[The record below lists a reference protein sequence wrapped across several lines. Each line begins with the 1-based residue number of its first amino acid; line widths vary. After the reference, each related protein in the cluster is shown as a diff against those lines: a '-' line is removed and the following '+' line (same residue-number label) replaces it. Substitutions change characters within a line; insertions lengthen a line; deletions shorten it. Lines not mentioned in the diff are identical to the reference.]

1 MALLYARTPL
11 SVESID
17 IKEDFQ
23 LRFHSRERTAVLLHG
38 WRDDRE
44 KETEKE
50 RERRR
55 YKKVGSTRRECRLTD
70 ASVARASA
78 MGKAA
83 YLLEK
88 STLLQPPARLF
99 EFAQLRPRFL
109 HNANY
114 KLCAS
119 LRSDMRASLFHSL
132 QTFSRFTF
140 VERERET
147 RSQSVCTLLAWG
159 GILCR
164 SNPIFAAYISIADF
178 SAIRTLP
185 FSLSSFFL
193 FLPRTK
199 KIFRP
204 CICTIWKLVWIFG

>member
-23 LRFHSRERTAVLLHG
+23 LRFHSRERTAVLLYG

-119 LRSDMRASLFHSL
+119 LRSGMRASLFHSL

-140 VERERET
+140 AERERE
-147 RSQSVCTLLAWG
+147 RLAHKVCVHFLLGAEYCVAR
-159 GILCR
+159 ILYLL
-164 SNPIFAAYISIADF
+164 PIF
-178 SAIRTLP
+178 R
-185 FSLSSFFL
+185 
-193 FLPRTK
+193 
-199 KIFRP
+199 
-204 CICTIWKLVWIFG
+204 

>member
-1 MALLYARTPL
+1 MTLLYARTPL
-11 SVESID
+11 SIESID

-23 LRFHSRERTAVLLHG
+23 LRLHSRERTAVLLHG

-44 KETEKE
+44 KEKEKE
-50 RERRR
+50 RE
-55 YKKVGSTRRECRLTD
+55 KEVGSTRRECRLTD

-114 KLCAS
+114 KLCALPPLEYACITLS
-119 LRSDMRASLFHSL
+119 FPSNLLAVYLCR
-132 QTFSRFTF
+132 
-140 VERERET
+140 ERERE
-147 RSQSVCTLLAWG
+147 RLAHKVCVHFLLGAEYCVAR
-159 GILCR
+159 ILYLL
-164 SNPIFAAYISIADF
+164 PIF
-178 SAIRTLP
+178 R
-185 FSLSSFFL
+185 
-193 FLPRTK
+193 
-199 KIFRP
+199 
-204 CICTIWKLVWIFG
+204 